1 MNRLVRILGAKFHG
15 NDETRLQLPLD
26 FLFGTSLY
34 LTKLS
39 DEVLKVTVIL
49 SY

>member
-1 MNRLVRILGAKFHG
+1 MYRLVQILEVKFHG
-15 NDETRLQLPLD
+15 NDETRLELALD